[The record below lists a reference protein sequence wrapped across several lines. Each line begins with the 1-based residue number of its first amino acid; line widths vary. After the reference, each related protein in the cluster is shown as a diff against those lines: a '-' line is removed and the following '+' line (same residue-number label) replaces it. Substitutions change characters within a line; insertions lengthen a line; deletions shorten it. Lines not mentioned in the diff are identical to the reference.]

1 MTDERGAESLA
12 AALSASAAVDRTAAA
27 GALRARAET
36 DPRAVASV
44 VTELDAGL
52 TDVDGEVRAAVSAT
66 LADVADADPA
76 AVSTLATHLA
86 DRLEDQRADVRQ
98 YATYALAR
106 VGATDPV
113 AVEPAFP
120 GLVET
125 LFADDDPLRHLGVHA
140 LAAVA
145 DADPTVLAD
154 ELDESTTES
163 GHSTTSDESTS
174 EASDDSS
181 SEGAV
186 DATRLRE
193 GLQAALSETDPVV
206 RRRAS
211 QTLARLVEA
220 GTAVAPDPAAVLA
233 VLDDETAATRRNAA
247 FLLARVAD
255 EDPATVVE
263 ADAVTPLCD
272 RLDDHD
278 AVVVHAT
285 AALGDAG
292 RVAPEALTPVAD
304 RLFELTTHQRA
315 DVRAN
320 TVLAVGRLAGVAP
333 ERVGDTVEELAE
345 LLGDD
350 APVVRA
356 NTAFALAELAAAE
369 PDAARPAM
377 EALLD
382 RLEDES
388 EADSVRNHAGTALD
402 TLRSE
407 LSPGPSPVPA
417 DDADDGIPRGA
428 AAVTEGRRGV
438 GSLDES
444 EGRDDDTTELDE
456 ENRDSTGGRGRAG
469 SPTDITPDE

>member
-1 MTDERGAESLA
+1 
-12 AALSASAAVDRTAAA
+12 
-27 GALRARAET
+27 
-36 DPRAVASV
+36 
-44 VTELDAGL
+44 
-52 TDVDGEVRAAVSAT
+52 
-66 LADVADADPA
+66 
-76 AVSTLATHLA
+76 
-86 DRLEDQRADVRQ
+86 
-98 YATYALAR
+98 
-106 VGATDPV
+106 
-113 AVEPAFP
+113 
-120 GLVET
+120 
-125 LFADDDPLRHLGVHA
+125 
-140 LAAVA
+140 
-145 DADPTVLAD
+145 
-154 ELDESTTES
+154 
-163 GHSTTSDESTS
+163 

-220 GTAVAPDPAAVLA
+220 GTAVTPDPAAVLA

-263 ADAVTPLCD
+263 ADAVSPLCD

-304 RLFELTTHQRA
+304 RLFELTTHERA

-333 ERVGDTVEELAE
+333 ERVGDAVEELAE

>member
-27 GALRARAET
+27 EALRARAET

-154 ELDESTTES
+154 ELDEST
-163 GHSTTSDESTS
+163 S

-233 VLDDETAATRRNAA
+233 VLDDETAPTRRNAA

-255 EDPATVVE
+255 EDPAAVVE

-304 RLFELTTHQRA
+304 RLFELTTHERA

-333 ERVGDTVEELAE
+333 ERVGDAVEELAE